1 MFNRRHASLA
11 LACSAM
17 LGSFSAYALTV
28 KPFSDA
34 ELMAAQNAGKSV
46 ALHFH
51 ADWCPTCK
59 AQTKAIDTFKNDPAL
74 DKVTL
79 LMVDYDNSKE
89 LRKTMNIRGQS
100 TIVVFKGKTEVAR
113 NAGETEAPALKALL
127 LKSL

>member
-1 MFNRRHASLA
+1 MFNRRLATFA
-11 LACSAM
+11 LASAAL
-17 LGSFSAYALTV
+17 LGSLSANALTI

-34 ELMAAQNAGKSV
+34 ELTAAQAAGKPV

-74 DKVTL
+74 DKLTL
-79 LMVDYDNSKE
+79 LIVDYDNAKD
-89 LRKTMNIRGQS
+89 LRKSMNVRGQS

-113 NAGETEAPALKALL
+113 NMGDTDAGKLKAVLL
-127 LKSL
+127 QSL